1 MPTLSEADSKA
12 LLASHGLPV
21 AAERVV
27 GTPDEAVAAAA
38 DLGHPVV
45 VKLGGDAIAH
55 KTERGLVRL
64 GLADDDSVRAA
75 ASELLAAARPDDG
88 PVHLLVAPM
97 VRGNREFIAGLHLDP
112 QFGMTV
118 MLGVGGILAEA
129 VADVCFRL
137 VPITPTDAHEMI
149 ADLQTQ
155 ALLGPFRGEAAVNRD
170 ELAAVLLALSA
181 AAEADP
187 RIVGAD
193 CNPLIVTA
201 DGSPVAVDALVELAD
216 ETDTDT
222 TAAITART
230 RPTPEQFRALFEPR
244 GVIIAGA
251 STHPGKFGFVTLHNL
266 LAAGYSGAVFATN
279 LEGTDVLGVPTVPS
293 IADLPSGEADLVFLC
308 TPAKANP
315 QILRDAAAIGVKAA
329 FITSA
334 GYGEAGEEGQRA
346 QDELLALADELGI
359 LVAGPN
365 GQGVVSS
372 PARLCA
378 QIVAPIPPAGA
389 IGVASQSGNFVS
401 SFENYAVQTGVGLS
415 RGVSAGNAI
424 AVTVPDYL
432 DFYADDDATS
442 VGLAY
447 VEGVQD
453 GRGFAEAMRS
463 VADRKPV
470 VVVKGG
476 ATAGGQ
482 KAAASHTGS
491 LASDDRVFDGMARQA
506 GITRAATVEE
516 AFEAAASF
524 ATQPLPAGNRVVVLT
539 TVGGWGV
546 AAADAIAGT
555 DLVLA
560 DLPADL
566 YDSIDSLLPPRWSRN
581 NPIDLAGGE
590 TRGHHPGDHLPRHRA
605 PRRRRRDLPRHRHPV
620 QPGGPAAH
628 RRLLPR
634 PRHRADGRV
643 PRAPGRPLRRGR
655 LRRQRA
661 LRETGPGRLGAGRHP
676 PRQPR
681 TPHGPRTWSPG
692 LCIGQP
698 GGGRARPPLALPA
711 VARCPW
717 TRLKTARA
725 TPVSVPLSAGSLLRS
740 WRWSPSP
747 PPPWSCATTGP
758 RGPTIRAWER
768 HPLRRCSRCVAT
780 SHRSVKP
787 PQIVRCSP
795 ASTSSSPASRPTRAS
810 TSASPTS
817 TTTTVPTIPRHRR
830 RCRSC

>member
-27 GTPDEAVAAAA
+27 DAPDDAVAAARE
-38 DLGHPVV
+38 LGHPVV
-45 VKLGGDAIAH
+45 VKLGGDSIAH

-64 GLADDDSVRAA
+64 GLGDDDAVRAA
-75 ASELLAAARPDDG
+75 AADLLAAARPDDG
-88 PVHLLVAPM
+88 DVHLLVAPM
-97 VRGNREFIAGLHLDP
+97 VRGNRELIAGLHLDP

-118 MLGVGGILAEA
+118 MLGLGGILAEA
-129 VADVCFRL
+129 VADVSFRL
-137 VPITPTDAHEMI
+137 VPITEVDAFEMI
-149 ADLQTQ
+149 DSLDTQ
-155 ALLGPFRGEAAVNRD
+155 ALLGAFRGEAAVNR
-170 ELAAVLLALSA
+170 EQLAAVLLALSR
-181 AAEADP
+181 AAESDA
-187 RIVGAD
+187 RIVSAD

-201 DGSPVAVDALVELAD
+201 DGAPIAVDALVELAD
-216 ETDTDT
+216 EPGPDP
-222 TAAITART
+222 AGAVPSRA
-230 RPTPEQFRALFEPR
+230 RPTEEQFRALFEPR
-244 GVIIAGA
+244 GIIVAGA

-266 LAAGYSGAVFATN
+266 LAAGYSGRVFATN

-293 IADLPSGEADLVFLC
+293 ITDLPAGEADLVFLC

-315 QILRDAAAIGVKAA
+315 QILRDAASIGVRAA

-334 GYGEAGEEGQRA
+334 GYGEAGEEGRRA
-346 QDELLALADELGI
+346 QDELVTLADELGM

-378 QIVAPIPPAGA
+378 QIVAPIPPAGT

-415 RGVSAGNAI
+415 RGVSAGNAV

-432 DFYADDDATS
+432 DFYAGDDATA

-447 VEGVQD
+447 VEGVHD
-453 GRGFAEAMRS
+453 GRRFAAAMRS

-506 GITRAATVEE
+506 GITRARTVEE
-516 AFEAAASF
+516 AFEAAATF

-590 TRGHHPGDHLPRHRA
+590 TRDTIPEIISLVTAHPGVDAVLYLGIGIQSNQAALLRTGGFYPDHGIERMAGFHERQDARYAEAACDASEQYGKPVLVATELAVTHPDNPGPRTVRE
-605 PRRRRRDLPRHRHPV
+605 
-620 QPGGPAAH
+620 
-628 RRLLPR
+628 
-634 PRHRADGRV
+634 
-643 PRAPGRPLRRGR
+643 RGR
-655 LRRQRA
+655 LAYASANRAVTALDHLWRYRRWRDA
-661 LRETGPGRLGAGRHP
+661 R
-676 PRQPR
+676 
-681 TPHGPRTWSPG
+681 G
-692 LCIGQP
+692 LD
-698 GGGRARPPLALPA
+698 
-711 VARCPW
+711 
-717 TRLKTARA
+717 
-725 TPVSVPLSAGSLLRS
+725 
-740 WRWSPSP
+740 
-747 PPPWSCATTGP
+747 
-758 RGPTIRAWER
+758 
-768 HPLRRCSRCVAT
+768 
-780 SHRSVKP
+780 
-787 PQIVRCSP
+787 
-795 ASTSSSPASRPTRAS
+795 
-810 TSASPTS
+810 
-817 TTTTVPTIPRHRR
+817 
-830 RCRSC
+830 